1 MGEAKRRK
9 QVLGDAYGQN
19 SFIRIKGER
28 QFEEHFEKF
37 CVAWEQ
43 KLREISGSS
52 DPEAELSETEIQEK
66 DQTFQAWLT
75 QYLQDYRLQDR
86 ERLVGGLLDFL
97 YAEMETLDQE
107 EDPEQLQQ
115 KVSNWVLE
123 AITLFTLLKPHLT
136 DEQQREYAQ
145 PLLELYEIML
155 NEIQDEMDEAQQE
168 EARQSLAEMFAVCL
182 DVPTVEE

>member
-9 QVLGDAYGQN
+9 QILGNTYGQE
-19 SFIRIKGER
+19 SFVLIKGER
-28 QFEEHFEKF
+28 QFEDHFQRF
-37 CVAWEQ
+37 CQAWER
-43 KLREISGSS
+43 KLKEISGSS
-52 DPEAELSETEIQEK
+52 ESEAELTEAEIKEK

-75 QYLQDYRLQDR
+75 QYLQDYRPQDR

-97 YAEMETLDQE
+97 YAEMEKLETE
-107 EDPEQLQQ
+107 EDPELLQQ

-136 DEQQREYAQ
+136 DAQQREYAQ

-155 NEIQDEMDEAQQE
+155 NEVKDEMEAEQQE
-168 EARQSLAEMFAVCL
+168 DARASLAEMFAVCL
-182 DVPTVEE
+182 DIPAAEE